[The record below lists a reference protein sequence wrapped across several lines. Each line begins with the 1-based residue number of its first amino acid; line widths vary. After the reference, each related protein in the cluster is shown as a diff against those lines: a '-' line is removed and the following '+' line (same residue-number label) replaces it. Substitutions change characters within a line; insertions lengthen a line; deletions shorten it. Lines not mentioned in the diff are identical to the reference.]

1 MNLIKKMSSWAFFN
15 GFAVTLVYLGFY
27 AGVAG
32 AANLFLFI
40 NVVAALYACIMIT
53 APCVE
58 AIAKSE
64 LLKDEGWYYKL
75 DVTFDLLLT
84 AAVVWAGHP
93 VIGAIYLL
101 HSILLIHLRKSV
113 AEKRKSLE
121 LEEALTL

>member
-1 MNLIKKMSSWAFFN
+1 MKTFKLITSWVFFN
-15 GFAVTLVYLGFY
+15 SITVALVYFGFY
-27 AGVAG
+27 AGLAG

-40 NVVAALYACIMIT
+40 NVVMALYACIMIT

-64 LLKDEGWYYKL
+64 LLTDEGWYYKL

-84 AAVVWAGHP
+84 GAVVWVGHP
-93 VIGAIYLL
+93 IAGAIYLL
-101 HSILLIHLRKSV
+101 HSILLVALRHSV